1 MKLNY
6 IHHLWFDKKY
16 LTDPFKG
23 YPRTWDLLE
32 KIKSAIP
39 REQNYAACDW
49 SKMAKQFS
57 VKLKRKISLSVSVS
71 GKQASSRPGGQQAL
85 SLESSF
91 LRILD
96 TFQLLF

>member
-6 IHHLWFDKKY
+6 IHPLRFDKKY

-23 YPRTWDLLE
+23 YPHTWDLRE

-71 GKQASSRPGGQQAL
+71 GEQASRPGGQQAL